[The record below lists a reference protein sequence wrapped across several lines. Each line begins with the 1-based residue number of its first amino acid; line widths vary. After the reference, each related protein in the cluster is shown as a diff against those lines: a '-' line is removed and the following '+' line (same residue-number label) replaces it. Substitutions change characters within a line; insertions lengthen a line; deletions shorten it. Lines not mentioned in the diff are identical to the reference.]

1 MKTLSIDIV
10 FTNCYSILKQRKEVM
25 LLTLNWSIILGLAF
39 SYVAGTV
46 FGYVIA
52 IQRGRKEGIE
62 ISLDSLI
69 ARGYVRS
76 GVNNKGEVVIYKYWE
91 KEKTNNDTE

>member
-1 MKTLSIDIV
+1 
-10 FTNCYSILKQRKEVM
+10 M
-25 LLTLNWSIILGLAF
+25 LTITLNWSIVLGLAMA
-39 SYVAGTV
+39 YVVGTV
-46 FGYVIA
+46 FGYVVA
-52 IQRGRKEGIE
+52 IQRGRREGIE

-76 GVNNKGEVVIYKYWE
+76 GVNKHGETVIYKYWE